1 MSDLKSTIKGLH
13 TDGLKGI
20 KQILYKKGTFK
31 KAPFLVSLILSI
43 TISTLLLVISAHKSF
58 HYLKE
63 STDLILSFFPNLL
76 GFSLGGYA
84 LVVGFSNTEL
94 IKAGTTTEKHS
105 VYQILNAIFSLC
117 IILQVIVTLSA
128 FLVSW
133 IIRVNLFELTTEP
146 IGIFGDI
153 INSILILILIFTSIY
168 SLALTP
174 YLIINL
180 FTLSQLNNS
189 FLTIQKIVEDR
200 KNVAPGKE
208 VKTDEKPK

>member
-1 MSDLKSTIKGLH
+1 
-13 TDGLKGI
+13 
-20 KQILYKKGTFK
+20 
-31 KAPFLVSLILSI
+31 
-43 TISTLLLVISAHKSF
+43 
-58 HYLKE
+58 
-63 STDLILSFFPNLL
+63 
-76 GFSLGGYA
+76 LGGYA